1 MAVDRE
7 RWSICSRSAMAML
20 KDGGKARTPT
30 HINAASTGTEPLAI
44 GTYRS
49 VATSRDPSDN
59 RAQERSGMRS
69 GSGEVLEATAVRCAA

>member
-44 GTYRS
+44 GTY
-49 VATSRDPSDN
+49 AI
-59 RAQERSGMRS
+59 
-69 GSGEVLEATAVRCAA
+69 GEVRENARRVRSWKVPVAPEFVLASRGSSV